1 MKTTKRLWPFVLA
14 DNKLAAEY
22 LEKQAAKGLVLEKFE
37 LWGFVAS
44 YKKEEPQI
52 RSFCVDG
59 FVGDKEEQG
68 RYIRMAKDAGW
79 QYVAEQPGHL
89 FFISKEN
96 ETPIPTQTDWREE
109 YLQIRKSLWTTEMPV
124 GILLGFLALFASID
138 PAGLLKMFI
147 ESPEVWA
154 IYAFGTISFVKAVLF
169 YVKSSLAFRR
179 NVPMK
184 NGSWKAAVFWG
195 YLRAVTGI
203 AAFGCMIA
211 YGISNAADGIGV
223 GNWGEK
229 AGLYVVILGMIL
241 YITTGVRS
249 KSTDDLGRIVRYQ
262 DEKSKKI
269 GNLGAILMMVGL
281 IAYMWSGM

>member
-1 MKTTKRLWPFVLA
+1 
-14 DNKLAAEY
+14 
-22 LEKQAAKGLVLEKFE
+22 
-37 LWGFVAS
+37 
-44 YKKEEPQI
+44 
-52 RSFCVDG
+52 
-59 FVGDKEEQG
+59 
-68 RYIRMAKDAGW
+68 
-79 QYVAEQPGHL
+79 
-89 FFISKEN
+89 
-96 ETPIPTQTDWREE
+96 
-109 YLQIRKSLWTTEMPV
+109 
-124 GILLGFLALFASID
+124 
-138 PAGLLKMFI
+138 
-147 ESPEVWA
+147 
-154 IYAFGTISFVKAVLF
+154 
-169 YVKSSLAFRR
+169 
-179 NVPMK
+179 MK

-211 YGISNAADGIGV
+211 YGISNAADGIGA